1 VITRKRVEIMGISTT
16 AKNGQ
21 ERVITD
27 RDNIKDL
34 QYFANGQWRHSDKCK
49 KFTNKECDIKTVKN
63 TLQ

>member
-1 VITRKRVEIMGISTT
+1 MGRSTT

-27 RDNIKDL
+27 RDNIKHL